1 MTEQHQTETH
11 FSCFGEDCYLS
22 RVGQLSIDANASAIS
37 GIVSIVS
44 AESQTTNGQSMIER
58 AEVLLPASSD
68 DCGECTFQDGT
79 VEKLTTAHII
89 SIRGQIFSIE
99 TIGVPRAGFRKLT
112 CKSRKREVANHSTL
126 NGRL

>member
-1 MTEQHQTETH
+1 MTERHQTDTH
-11 FSCFGEDCYLS
+11 FACMGEDCYLS
-22 RVGQLSIDANASAIS
+22 RVGQLVIEPSASAVS

-58 AEVLLPASSD
+58 ADVLLPATSD

-112 CKSRKREVANHSTL
+112 CKSRKNEVTSRSTL